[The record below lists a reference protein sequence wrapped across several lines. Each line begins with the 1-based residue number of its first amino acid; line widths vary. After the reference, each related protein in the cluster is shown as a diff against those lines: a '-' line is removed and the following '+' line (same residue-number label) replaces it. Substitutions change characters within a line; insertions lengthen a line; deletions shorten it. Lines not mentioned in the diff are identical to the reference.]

1 MIRASSTTSRSRRF
15 GSASTTTPTATSRA
29 PRASSTAT
37 RTSPRC
43 SSARAA
49 ATRPPRPARR
59 SPRLTRARPSPP
71 PKNDK
76 KRSLVMTTH
85 TGILTRVEIESMGPP
100 VLEELR
106 EADVPASFLC
116 DLALKHVAQMPEPTT
131 RGISEELRLPRAL
144 VEEIL
149 IHLTREKMIEV
160 KGQIAVGATRYAML
174 DRGWER
180 VARVR
185 DLCGY
190 VGHAPVSLCDY
201 AHMMRLQAVP
211 ARAASVDTV
220 RAAFRDL
227 VLPESLIQTMGCVI
241 KSRRSLFITGPP
253 GTGKTAV
260 AERIN
265 SGLPGYIWIPYA
277 IEVDGQIIRVF
288 DNHNHRAA
296 PADETPSDYD
306 RRWVLVERPLVIVGG
321 ELTLDDADLQWS
333 EAARFYEA
341 PFQMKSNGGTLVV
354 DDFGRQR
361 VEPHDLLNRW
371 IVPLEKRVDYLTLH
385 TGKKIE
391 VPFEQL
397 VVFSTNLDEKD
408 LVDEAFLRRMGYRAR
423 VEPPTPAAY
432 VEIFK
437 RAAYTRDLLDR
448 MTDIC
453 LFEGRAPEVNV
464 RLIDAA
470 WRNYFGTSHGFAAQ
484 EQTRKSTGE
493 LSDANP

>member
-1 MIRASSTTSRSRRF
+1 M
-15 GSASTTTPTATSRA
+15 
-29 PRASSTAT
+29 
-37 RTSPRC
+37 
-43 SSARAA
+43 
-49 ATRPPRPARR
+49 
-59 SPRLTRARPSPP
+59 
-71 PKNDK
+71 
-76 KRSLVMTTH
+76 TH
-85 TGILTRVEIESMGPP
+85 TTILTRLEMESMGPP
-100 VLEELR
+100 APEEL
-106 EADVPASFLC
+106 ADTDVAEGFLS
-116 DLALKHVAQMPEPTT
+116 DLALKHVAQSPDPTT
-131 RGISEELRLPRAL
+131 RAVADEMRLPRAL

-149 IHLTREKMIEV
+149 GKLSREKLIEV
-160 KGQIAVGATRYAML
+160 KLQQAVGATRYGML

-180 VARVR
+180 VARAR
-185 DLCGY
+185 SICGY
-190 VGHAPVSLCDY
+190 TGPAPVSLRDY

-211 ARAASVDTV
+211 AEPASPDTV

-227 VLPESLIQTMGCVI
+227 VLPGSLLQTLGCVI
-241 KSRRSLFITGPP
+241 NSRRSLFITGPP

-265 SGLPGYIWIPYA
+265 AGLPGYIWIPYA

-288 DNHNHRAA
+288 DSHNHRAA
-296 PADETPSDYD
+296 PAGATPEDYD
-306 RRWVLVERPLVIVGG
+306 RRWALIERPLVIVGG

-341 PFQMKSNGGTLVV
+341 PFQLKSNGGTLVV

-437 RAAYTRDLLDR
+437 RQAYTRGLRVEQPVLDHLLNNYIIEHRQMKSCEPRDLLDR
-448 MTDIC
+448 ATDIC
-453 LFEGRAPEVNV
+453 LFEGRPLELSAKLV
-464 RLIDAA
+464 DAA

-484 EQTRKSTGE
+484 EQTRKSTGD
-493 LSDANP
+493 LSDANPLQI